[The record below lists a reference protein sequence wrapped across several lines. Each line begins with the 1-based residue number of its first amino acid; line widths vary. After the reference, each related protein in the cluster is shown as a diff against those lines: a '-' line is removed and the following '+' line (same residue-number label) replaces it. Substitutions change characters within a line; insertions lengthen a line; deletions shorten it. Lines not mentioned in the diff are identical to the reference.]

1 MDSGLPIFL
10 GFFLP
15 GLIIV
20 SANAVIFFFIAREIH
35 DTLKSAPKADKQEK
49 WKVHSPFFNS
59 SASPFLFLFSNVVH
73 PARDS
78 RYHKAVSLFLDFVWG
93 KI

>member
-1 MDSGLPIFL
+1 MDQGLPIFL

-49 WKVHSPFFNS
+49 WKEVRVY
-59 SASPFLFLFSNVVH
+59 FSIF
-73 PARDS
+73 
-78 RYHKAVSLFLDFVWG
+78 VSIGLSWIFGFIMVFIDQVCF
-93 KI
+93 